1 MSEEKFELYEEEEDI
16 RNPEIDISRE
26 MKKSFLDYSMS
37 VIVSRALPDVRDGMK
52 PVHRRILYAM
62 NQLNM
67 YSDRPTRKSAWL
79 VGEVMGKY
87 HPHGDAAIYSSMV
100 RMAQNFS
107 YRYPLVQGQGNF
119 GSIDGDGA
127 AHMRYTEA
135 RMSKISMEMLRDI
148 NRDTVD
154 FINNYDD
161 SIQEPSVLPSRIPN
175 LLINGAMGI
184 AVGMATNIPPHNL
197 NETINATIAMIDD
210 PQLTT
215 LELMNDYIFGPDF
228 PTGSQI
234 VGRAG
239 IRKAFETG
247 RGSIVQRAKIRIEE
261 MGGGKKRLIVY
272 EIPYQVNK
280 SKLIE
285 RIADLVREKQIEG
298 ITDLRDESNRK
309 GIRIVI
315 ELRRD
320 TQEDVLINQL
330 YRMTPLQ
337 SNFGVNMVALVN
349 GEPKLLSL
357 REMIQHYID
366 FQIEVT
372 TRKLRF
378 DLERA
383 ENRAHLLDGFFI
395 ALDNIDEVIKII
407 RHSQND
413 QEASNNLAE
422 RFNLSAVQIK
432 AILDMPLRRLTG
444 LERERL
450 RVEYE
455 DLIKTITE
463 LKDIL
468 DSHPRL
474 MQVIKDDLT
483 AMKEKYGD
491 ERRSEIIEGSI
502 DVMDEDLIPVED
514 IVIEL
519 TNNGYIKSTTID
531 TYQVQNRGGRGI
543 RSMNVHE
550 DDVIEQMITMSTH
563 DDLLAFTNSGKVY
576 RIKGYQVPFASRV
589 SKGIPIVNLIDLD
602 ENEQVRALLKIKPD
616 DIGQFATFV
625 TRKGLIK
632 RTEISEFKSI
642 RVNGKIAIKLAE
654 DDELV
659 AVRETTGNDEIL
671 IASNE
676 GRAVRFHETNVR
688 PSGRNAMGVRGLNVG
703 DGYVVG
709 MTTNHAGTFI
719 LSVSENGY
727 GKKTSIEDYRI
738 TNRGGK
744 GVITMKINER
754 NGQLV
759 AFKAV
764 EGDED
769 ALIVTDVGTL
779 IRLNLSQVG
788 IYGRNTQGVRLIKV
802 GEQKVSSIAII
813 DIEEEEKEEREGE
826 NDQN

>member
-37 VIVSRALPDVRDGMK
+37 VIVSRALPDVRDGTK
-52 PVHRRILYAM
+52 PVQRRILYAM

-100 RMAQNFS
+100 RMAQDFS

-154 FINNYDD
+154 FIDNYDG
-161 SIQEPSVLPSRIPN
+161 SIQEPEVLPSRIPN

-197 NETINATIAMIDD
+197 SETINATIAMIDN

-215 LELMNDYIFGPDF
+215 LELMNDYIYGPDF

-247 RGSIVQRAKIRIEE
+247 RGSIVQRAKIRVEN

-285 RIADLVREKQIEG
+285 RIAELVREKQIEG

-337 SNFGVNMVALVN
+337 SNFGVNMVALVH

-372 TRKLRF
+372 TRKPRF

-383 ENRAHLLDGFFI
+383 ENRAHLLEGFFI
-395 ALDNIDEVIKII
+395 ALDHIDEVIKII

-455 DLIKTITE
+455 DLMKTITE

-468 DSHPRL
+468 SSHPRL
-474 MQVIKDDLT
+474 MQVIKEDLT

-563 DDLLAFTNSGKVY
+563 DDLLAFTNLGKVY
-576 RIKGYQVPFASRV
+576 RIKGYQVPFASRI
-589 SKGIPIVNLIDLD
+589 SKGIPIVNLIELD

-659 AVRETTGNDEIL
+659 GVRETTGNDEIL

-703 DGYVVG
+703 DGFVVG
-709 MTTNHAGTFI
+709 MTTNHAGSFI

-813 DIEEEEKEEREGE
+813 EIEEDEKEERE
-826 NDQN
+826 

>member
-1 MSEEKFELYEEEEDI
+1 MVEEQFEFFDEEEDL
-16 RNPEIDISRE
+16 NPVTDISTE

-100 RMAQNFS
+100 RMAQEFS

-148 NRDTVD
+148 NRDTVNFLD
-154 FINNYDD
+154 NYEGT
-161 SIQEPSVLPSRIPN
+161 IQEPEVLPSRIPN

-197 NETINATIAMIDD
+197 SETIDAIVGLIEN

-215 LELMNDYIFGPDF
+215 MELMNDYIFGPDF
-228 PTGSQI
+228 PTGAQI
-234 VGRAG
+234 VGRSG

-247 RGSIVQRAKIRIEE
+247 RGSIVQRAKIRVED

-280 SKLIE
+280 SRLIE
-285 RIADLVREKQIEG
+285 RIAELVREKQIEG

-320 TQEDVLINQL
+320 LQEDVLINQL

-337 SNFGVNMVALVN
+337 SNFGVNMVALVD

-357 REMIQHYID
+357 REMLQHYLD
-366 FQIEVT
+366 FQVEVT
-372 TRKLRF
+372 TRKVRF
-378 DLERA
+378 DLDRA
-383 ENRAHLLDGFFI
+383 LNRAHLLEGFFI
-395 ALDNIDEVIKII
+395 ALDNIDEIIKII
-407 RHSQND
+407 RGSKTD
-413 QEASNNLAE
+413 QEASEKLTI
-422 RFNLSAVQIK
+422 RFELSAVQTK

-444 LERERL
+444 LERDRL
-450 RVEYE
+450 ASEYE
-455 DLIKTITE
+455 ELQKTITE
-463 LKDIL
+463 LKEIL
-468 DSHPRL
+468 ASHPKL
-474 MQVIKDDLT
+474 MNLIKEDLLEI
-483 AMKEKYGD
+483 KEKYGD

-519 TNNGYIKSTTID
+519 TSNGYIKSSTVDTFTI
-531 TYQVQNRGGRGI
+531 QNRGGRGI
-543 RSMNVHE
+543 RSMSVHD

-563 DDLLAFTNSGKVY
+563 DDLLAFTNLGKVY
-576 RIKGYQVPFASRV
+576 RIKGYQVPFASRI
-589 SKGIPIVNLIDLD
+589 SKGLPIVNLIDLE
-602 ENEQVRALLKIKPD
+602 ENELVRALLKITPD

-632 RTEISEFKSI
+632 RTEISEFESI
-642 RVNGKIAIKLAE
+642 RANGKIAIKLAE

-659 AVRETTGNDEIL
+659 SVRETTGNDEIL
-671 IASNE
+671 IASNL
-676 GRAVRFHETNVR
+676 GYAIRFHETMVR
-688 PSGRNAMGVRGLNVG
+688 PSGRNAMGVKGISTR

-709 MTTNHAGTFI
+709 MTTDHSGPLI
-719 LSVSENGY
+719 LSVSENGF
-727 GKKTSIEDYRI
+727 GKLTPIEEYRK

-744 GVITMKINER
+744 GIITMKITDR
-754 NGQLV
+754 NGPLV

-764 EGDED
+764 EGNED
-769 ALIVTDVGTL
+769 ILIVTDAGTL

-788 IYGRNTQGVRLIKV
+788 VYSRSTQGVLLIKV
-802 GEQKVSSIAII
+802 KDQKVSSIAVVESQ
-813 DIEEEEKEEREGE
+813 DEEEE
-826 NDQN
+826 NDE

>member
-1 MSEEKFELYEEEEDI
+1 MSEEKFEQFEEETKND
-16 RNPEIDISRE
+16 RNPVVDISSE

-37 VIVSRALPDVRDGMK
+37 VIVSRALPDVRDGLK

-79 VGEVMGKY
+79 VGEVMAKY
-87 HPHGDAAIYSSMV
+87 HPHGDSAIYSSMV
-100 RMAQNFS
+100 RMAQDFS
-107 YRYPLVQGQGNF
+107 YRYTLVQGQGNF
-119 GSIDGDGA
+119 GSIDGDDA

-154 FINNYDD
+154 FIDNYDGFV
-161 SIQEPSVLPSRIPN
+161 QEPTVLPSRIPN
-175 LLINGAMGI
+175 LLINGTMGI

-197 NETINATIAMIDD
+197 SETIDATIALIDN

-215 LELMNDYIFGPDF
+215 VELMSDYIYGPDF

-234 VGRAG
+234 VGRSG

-261 MGGGKKRLIVY
+261 MSGGKKRLIVY

-280 SKLIE
+280 SKLVE
-285 RIADLVREKQIEG
+285 RIAELVREKQIEG

-320 TQEDVLINQL
+320 VQEEVLINQL

-349 GEPKLLSL
+349 GEPKQLSL
-357 REMIQHYID
+357 REMLQHYID

-378 DLERA
+378 DLRRS
-383 ENRAHLLDGFFI
+383 ENRTHLLQGFFI

-407 RHSQND
+407 RDSQND
-413 QEASNNLAE
+413 QEAGNNLAE
-422 RFNLSAVQIK
+422 RFGLSPVQIK

-444 LERERL
+444 LERDRL
-450 RVEYE
+450 RLEFE
-455 DLIKTITE
+455 ELMKTIQE
-463 LKDIL
+463 IKDIL
-468 DSHPRL
+468 NTHSRL

-483 AMKEKYGD
+483 EMKDKYGD

-502 DVMDEDLIPVED
+502 DVMDADLIPVED

-519 TNNGYIKSTTID
+519 TNNGYIKATTVD

-550 DDVIEQMITMSTH
+550 DDVIDQMIAMSTH
-563 DDLLAFTNSGKVY
+563 DDLLAFTNLGKVY
-576 RIKGYQVPFASRV
+576 RIKGYQVPFASRI

-602 ENEQVRALLKIKPD
+602 KDELVRALLKITPEE
-616 DIGQFATFV
+616 IGQFATFV

-632 RTEISEFKSI
+632 RTDLSEFKSI

-659 AVRETTGNDEIL
+659 SVRETTGDDEIL
-671 IASNE
+671 IASNH
-676 GRAVRFHETNVR
+676 GQAVRFHESKVR
-688 PSGRNAMGVRGLNVG
+688 PSGRNAMGVRGLNVE

-709 MTTNHAGTFI
+709 MTTNHAGSFI

-727 GKKTSIEDYRI
+727 GKKTAIDDYRI

-744 GVITMKINER
+744 GVITMKINDR
-754 NGQLV
+754 NGPLV
-759 AFKAV
+759 AFRAV
-764 EGDED
+764 EGNED
-769 ALIVTDVGTL
+769 ALIVTDAGTL

-788 IYGRNTQGVRLIKV
+788 EYGRNTQGVRLIKV
-802 GEQKVSSIAII
+802 GDQKVSSLAIV
-813 DIEEEEKEEREGE
+813 EVEEEREVE
-826 NDQN
+826 NDQE